1 MKFALGSDLKAP
13 IAAGVSEF
21 LENCYRPASSAASE
35 IGFGDCSHCQSGR
48 LPISE
53 SGFGYQANMPTLRLK
68 RNPAAA
74 FDCRNGLWASVLLF
88 VLLFSGCS
96 TLPMSHSFLPAS
108 LELPQNRKIVRGQLV
123 IHSNFHL
130 PRRHRLLDELEAR
143 RDDVIR
149 LLNIPVSDEQIHVYL
164 FANELLF
171 TDYMKRKHPLFP
183 SRRAFFMKDDTSLMV
198 FAWWGNRVAEDL
210 RHEVTHGYLHSA
222 VNDIPLW
229 LDEGIA
235 EYFETPRVN
244 EGFNSPHFHMML
256 EKYDAG
262 DWHPD
267 LARLESLRK
276 ASSLT
281 QLDYAESWLWVHYLL
296 HHDAQ
301 TAAILQ
307 EHLKQI
313 RLDPAKAPSLEQL
326 LAASNRDATE
336 LLSHLEYLR
345 KTIKP

>member
-1 MKFALGSDLKAP
+1 
-13 IAAGVSEF
+13 
-21 LENCYRPASSAASE
+21 
-35 IGFGDCSHCQSGR
+35 
-48 LPISE
+48 
-53 SGFGYQANMPTLRLK
+53 MPTQRLK
-68 RNPAAA
+68 RDPAFS
-74 FDCRNGLWASVLLF
+74 FDCQRRLLPLVLLF
-88 VLLFSGCS
+88 VLLLSGCS
-96 TLPMSHSFLPAS
+96 TLPMSRSFLPAS
-108 LELPQNRKIVRGQLV
+108 LDLPQSREIVRGQLV

-143 RDDVIR
+143 RDDVIS
-149 LLNIPVSDEQIHVYL
+149 LLSIPVSDEPIHVYL
-164 FANELLF
+164 FENELLF

-183 SRRAFFMKDDTSLMV
+183 SRRAFFMKNDASLMV
-198 FAWWGNRVAEDL
+198 FAWWGSRVAEDL

-235 EYFETPRVN
+235 EYFETPRIN
-244 EGFNSPHFHMML
+244 RGFNSPHFHMML

-262 DWHPD
+262 EWHPD
-267 LARLESLRK
+267 LTRLESLRK

-281 QLDYAESWLWVHYLL
+281 QLDYAESWLWVHYLA

-301 TAAILQ
+301 TLAILR

-313 RLDPAKAPSLEQL
+313 RLDPAKAPSLEQM
-326 LAASNRDATE
+326 LAASDRDATE